1 MPACSETDPP
11 DAVRAQPARWRF
23 ALLMFL
29 QYAPAGAV
37 LPLFSLH
44 LRKLDFT
51 PLEIAQTCATQAIAT
66 LGAPLFAGQVADR
79 WFPAERCLAV
89 CAFVSGLM
97 LLLLANLTA
106 PVPVFW
112 VSLAFWLAMAPALT
126 LGTSLS
132 FAHLERPA
140 RDFGRVRAWGTVG
153 WVVASWS
160 LGFWLTGAAVAPE
173 WAREF
178 FPPLTQKGLPQA
190 FQLGGVMAFLYAA
203 YALTLPHTPPQR
215 VPRAVLAPVAAFRLL
230 RERSFAVYCLVCLG
244 WSITAPFATQINP
257 LLFNAAGI
265 DHPWLTVT
273 LSIAQASEITALALL
288 PMILLRL
295 GERGTMRLGLFVWT
309 LYMFALAQGS
319 PIILP
324 IIGLLGNGICICCFL
339 VAGQVYIN
347 TRARGDIRVSAQSL
361 LTCLTGIGMLLGN
374 LLVGWVREAVGGAF
388 SPTYAVA
395 AGISVVLFA
404 VFYVG
409 FQGDEVLEETE
420 QPSVPEVVHPIAKGI
435 SGTTSGERPA

>member
-1 MPACSETDPP
+1 MPACPETDPP

-51 PLEIAQTCATQAIAT
+51 PVEIAQTCATQAIAT
-66 LGAPLFAGQVADR
+66 LAAPLFAGQVADR
-79 WFPAERCLAV
+79 WFAALPGGLCLHVGADAPV
-89 CAFVSGLM
+89 AGKPH
-97 LLLLANLTA
+97 A

-112 VSLAFWLAMAPALT
+112 VSLASVAMGARLAAWHVAAAS
-126 LGTSLS
+126 GASRAWTS
-132 FAHLERPA
+132 A
-140 RDFGRVRAWGTVG
+140 GYAWGTVG
-153 WVVASWS
+153 PRGWS

-178 FPPLTQKGLPQA
+178 FPPATQKGLPQA
-190 FQLGGVMAFLYAA
+190 FQLGAIMAFAYAA
-203 YALTLPHTPPQR
+203 YALTLPHTPPKR
-215 VPRAVLAPVAAFRLL
+215 VPRAALAPIAAFRLL

-244 WSITAPFATQINP
+244 WSITAPFASQINP
-257 LLFNAAGI
+257 LLLNAAGI

-273 LSIAQASEITALALL
+273 LSIAQASAVTALALL
-288 PMILLRL
+288 PIILLRL
-295 GERGTMRLGLFVWT
+295 GERGTMRLGLFVWSSICSVPAG
-309 LYMFALAQGS
+309 LADHFADHR
-319 PIILP
+319 
-324 IIGLLGNGICICCFL
+324 LLERNRICCFGRR
-339 VAGQVYIN
+339 AHIN

-395 AGISVVLFA
+395 AGISVVLF
-404 VFYVG
+404 VMFYVG
-409 FQGDEVLEETE
+409 FQGDEVLEESE
-420 QPSVPEVVHPIAKGI
+420 EPSTPEVVHPMTKGI
-435 SGTTSGERPA
+435 SGTAPGERPA

>member
-1 MPACSETDPP
+1 
-11 DAVRAQPARWRF
+11 
-23 ALLMFL
+23 MFL

-37 LPLFSLH
+37 LPIFSLH

-51 PLEIAQTCATQAIAT
+51 PVEIAETCATQAIAT
-66 LGAPLFAGQVADR
+66 LAAPLFAGQVADR

-112 VSLAFWLAMAPALT
+112 VSLAFWLAMAPSLT

-140 RDFGRVRAWGTVG
+140 QDFGRVRAWGTIG
-153 WVVASWS
+153 WVLASWS
-160 LGFWLTGAAVAPE
+160 LGFWLTGATVAPE

-190 FQLGGVMAFLYAA
+190 FNLAAVMSFVYAA
-203 YALTLPHTPPQR
+203 YALTLPHTPPKR
-215 VPRAVLAPVAAFRLL
+215 VARAALAPVAALRLL

-244 WSITAPFATQINP
+244 WSMTAPFATQINP
-257 LLFNAAGI
+257 LLLNAAGI
-265 DHPWLTVT
+265 EHPWLTVT
-273 LSIAQASEITALALL
+273 LSIAQASEVTALALL
-288 PMILLRL
+288 PVILLRL
-295 GERGTMRLGLFVWT
+295 GERGTMRLGLAVWT
-309 LYMFALAQGS
+309 LYMFALAKGS

-324 IIGLLGNGICICCFL
+324 IVGLLGNGICICCFL

-361 LTCLTGIGMLLGN
+361 LTCLTGIGMLFGN
-374 LLVGWVREAVGGAF
+374 LLVGWVRKAVDGAF

-395 AGISVVLFA
+395 AGMSVVLFA
-404 VFYVG
+404 LFYIG
-409 FQGDEVLEETE
+409 FQGDEALEEAA
-420 QPSVPEVVHPIAKGI
+420 EVLPPGGI
-435 SGTTSGERPA
+435 PRLAEEVARTPHGDRHGDRPV

>member
-1 MPACSETDPP
+1 
-11 DAVRAQPARWRF
+11 
-23 ALLMFL
+23 MFL

-51 PLEIAQTCATQAIAT
+51 PVEIAQTCATQAIAT
-66 LGAPLFAGQVADR
+66 LAAPLFAGQVADR

-97 LLLLANLTA
+97 LLLLANLTE

-112 VSLAFWLAMAPALT
+112 VSLAFWLAMSPALT

-132 FAHLERPA
+132 FAHLARPA
-140 RDFGRVRAWGTVG
+140 QEFGQVRAWGTVG
-153 WVVASWS
+153 WVMASWS
-160 LGFWLTGAAVAPE
+160 LGFWMTGGELAPE

-178 FPPLTQKGLPQA
+178 FPELTQKGLPQA
-190 FQLGGVMAFLYAA
+190 FQMGAVLSFLYAA
-203 YALTLPHTPPQR
+203 YALTLPHTPPLR
-215 VPRAVLAPVAAFRLL
+215 TPVRSLLAPIAALRLL

-244 WSITAPFATQINP
+244 WSMTAPFATQINP
-257 LLFNAAGI
+257 LLLNAAGI

-273 LSIAQASEITALALL
+273 LSMAQASEVTSLALL
-288 PMILLRL
+288 PMFLLHL
-295 GERGTMRLGLFVWT
+295 GERGTMRLGLAVWA
-309 LYMFALAQGS
+309 LYMLALTKGS
-319 PIILP
+319 PIALP

-374 LLVGWVREAVGGAF
+374 LLAGWVREAVDGAF
-388 SPTYAVA
+388 SPTYAVGA
-395 AGISVVLFA
+395 AISFGLFI
-404 VFYVG
+404 VFCIG
-409 FQGDEVLEETE
+409 FRGDEVLEEPSAVADANPIRLATE
-420 QPSVPEVVHPIAKGI
+420 KVKK
-435 SGTTSGERPA
+435 